1 MSFINRIK
9 PMWDRVLVKRIA
21 AESKTAG
28 GVLLPKSARR
38 KVKQGV
44 VVSVGP
50 GFESRGKL
58 RPLTVKVGETV
69 LLPEY
74 GGVSIENGDLSKDD
88 SEFIL
93 YKEGD
98 LMAIIGESA

>member
-1 MSFINRIK
+1 
-9 PMWDRVLVKRIA
+9 MWDRVLVRRIA

-28 GVLLPKSARR
+28 GILLPESARK

-50 GFESRGKL
+50 GFEKRGKL
-58 RPLTVKVGETV
+58 RPLTVKVGEIV

-74 GGVSIENGDLSKDD
+74 GGVGIDNGDVAKDD
-88 SEFIL
+88 SEHIL
-93 YKEGD
+93 FKESD
-98 LMAIIGESA
+98 LMATIGDSE